1 MPDSGTD
8 HPTAAAAAGHSI
20 EVELLTASA
29 AGYAAI
35 VTLCGEHDL
44 ATSDELT
51 AALTRIDGNVL
62 LDLSDCE
69 FIDSTVIGVVI
80 GRAQDLARD
89 GRRLEL
95 VVPAENRIVGRVVD
109 VLGMRGLMTVHE
121 QRPAQ
126 PAATV

>member
-8 HPTAAAAAGHSI
+8 HSTAGHSI
-20 EVELLTASA
+20 EVELLPASA

-51 AALTRIDGNVL
+51 AALARIDGSVL

-95 VVPAENRIVGRVVD
+95 VVPAQNRIIGRVVD
-109 VLGMRGLMTVHE
+109 VLGVRGLMTVHE
-121 QRPAQ
+121 QRPAV
-126 PAATV
+126 PTATV